1 MLRQGLAVA
10 IAASL
15 CLSAC
20 SSRPRAFN
28 PVLSAAPADQT
39 GFEAAISECT
49 ELMLAGKLD
58 SHGRLGS
65 GGAGA
70 AAGATTA
77 AVGGTAAAMAGGWGG
92 VAVASATIVLLPFA
106 ALGGAWGMAKRK
118 KLQKEKAV
126 KQAMS
131 GCLNERGYAV
141 VDWQRAKKPPKAR
154 TRTKGA

>member
-1 MLRQGLAVA
+1 MLRQGFAAAV
-10 IAASL
+10 AASL
-15 CLSAC
+15 CLGAC

-28 PVLSAAPADQT
+28 PVLAAAPADQS

-58 SHGRLGS
+58 SHGRMGS

-141 VDWQRAKKPPKAR
+141 VDWQPASKKKSSSERRKP
-154 TRTKGA
+154 